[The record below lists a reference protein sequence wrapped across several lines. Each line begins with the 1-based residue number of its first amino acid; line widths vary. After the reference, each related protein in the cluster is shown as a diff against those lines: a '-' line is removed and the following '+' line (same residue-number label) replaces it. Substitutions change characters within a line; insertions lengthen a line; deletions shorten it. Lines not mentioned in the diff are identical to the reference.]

1 MEWVSIIIFCRS
13 ESNLNSLSSG
23 KDKGVFSHVEIAW
36 ISSPIDDF
44 FESGY
49 VRCEIRDSVD
59 VPLSPAS
66 GLKQTREKKSLY
78 VQGEKIN
85 NRGLKLTMTKSKVR
99 ETSGSTTLVGT
110 RGRRS
115 ASTRALSVGPEVMGV
130 VGSW

>member
-1 MEWVSIIIFCRS
+1 MEWVSIIIFCRR

-59 VPLSPAS
+59 VPLSLAS

-78 VQGEKIN
+78 VQGEKIKD
-85 NRGLKLTMTKSKVR
+85 RGLKLTMTKSKVR

>member
-78 VQGEKIN
+78 VQGEKIKD
-85 NRGLKLTMTKSKVR
+85 RGLKLTMTKSKVR

-115 ASTRALSVGPEVMGV
+115 ASTRALSVGPEVIGV

>member
-78 VQGEKIN
+78 VQGEKIKD
-85 NRGLKLTMTKSKVR
+85 RGLKLTMTKSKVR